1 MAEKETKKEEKAIAP
16 RSTGLTP
23 FEEMD
28 RWFEEMSRDMFG
40 RRWLSPFERLFSS
53 FPEFRSTFEG
63 RMPFE
68 GRVPRA
74 DLIDREAE
82 LVIRAALPGI
92 TKEDLEVSL
101 TDDAVTVRAKT
112 RHEKKEETGEY
123 HRRELSQGEFQR
135 SFRLPAAVKGAAA
148 KATFKDGILELV
160 LPKVEPAKRKTIK
173 VE

>member
-1 MAEKETKKEEKAIAP
+1 MAEKETKKEERAIAP

-40 RRWLSPFERLFSS
+40 RRWLSPFERLFPS

-63 RMPFE
+63 RIPFE

-82 LVIRAALPGI
+82 IVIRAELPGVS
-92 TKEDLEVSL
+92 KEDLEVSL
-101 TDDAVTVRAKT
+101 ADDAVTIRAQT
-112 RHEKKEETGEY
+112 RREKREEKGEY
-123 HRRELSQGEFQR
+123 NRRELTQGEFQR
-135 SFRLPAAVKGAAA
+135 SFRLPVAVKGDAA
-148 KATFKDGILELV
+148 KATFRDGILELV
-160 LPKVEPAKRKTIK
+160 LPKVVPAKRKTIK